1 MSSAAAVSAEPVI
14 VEAQVGF
21 DRALAELA
29 AGKRAW
35 VQIPVAERL
44 G

>member
-1 MSSAAAVSAEPVI
+1 MSSAAAVSPEPVV
-14 VEAQVGF
+14 VEAQARL
-21 DRALAELA
+21 DRALGELA
-29 AGKRAW
+29 AGRRAW